1 MQLYIVTTQT
11 FEPFSVY
18 YLNGYNQSTC
28 GCRRLR
34 PERKKQGP
42 ILCWCL
48 KAGCSAV
55 LVPRQRG
62 VGTPLFQMSAAS
74 VVFLFCCHDKNILTE
89 RDIRGGVFDLQFQV
103 TVHYFGENK
112 AGTQDASQITS
123 TLKSK
128 WKNKCIPAYCPYS
141 SRVQSPCLVPVH
153 NGLGL
158 YFQVNYQSR
167 QSPQKWPQTNL
178 ISKLRL
184 YSQLILD
191 FNKFTL
197 TTNHHKQTFLIG
209 KEQK

>member
-74 VVFLFCCHDKNILTE
+74 VVFLFCCHDKNTLGYLTYNSRSQFIILE
-89 RDIRGGVFDLQFQV
+89 KIRQELKTLVRS
-103 TVHYFGENK
+103 HPHSK
-112 AGTQDASQITS
+112 ANGKINVSLLTAH
-123 TLKSK
+123 TL
-128 WKNKCIPAYCPYS
+128 PE
-141 SRVQSPCLVPVH
+141 SRVPAQCLCTMGWVFISRSITNQDNPH
-153 NGLGL
+153 RNGH
-158 YFQVNYQSR
+158 R
-167 QSPQKWPQTNL
+167 QT
-178 ISKLRL
+178 
-184 YSQLILD
+184 
-191 FNKFTL
+191 
-197 TTNHHKQTFLIG
+197 
-209 KEQK
+209 

>member
-128 WKNKCIPAYCPYS
+128 WKINVSLLTAHTLPE
-141 SRVQSPCLVPVH
+141 SRVPAQCLCTMGWVFISRSITNQDNPH
-153 NGLGL
+153 RNGH
-158 YFQVNYQSR
+158 R
-167 QSPQKWPQTNL
+167 QT
-178 ISKLRL
+178 
-184 YSQLILD
+184 
-191 FNKFTL
+191 
-197 TTNHHKQTFLIG
+197 
-209 KEQK
+209 